1 MMKKECKTTGKK
13 KLDARNIVQYF
24 SVLAIIVLILVFWLI
39 DPGFLNTAN
48 LSSLLSDTAPL
59 MIMALGA
66 TFVLLLGSVDLSV
79 GAVCSVVNVMAVYF
93 MSEAFA
99 QSQNVLSSA
108 LLGYGIAFLFGGV
121 AGLLLG
127 LVHVYLKLPSFIAS
141 LGFMQIWQSVA
152 LLISNSPVSIPK
164 LLRPAVDWA
173 KISIGVVGLP
183 LILALVIV
191 AIFFILQS
199 KTNFGKALY
208 AIGGN
213 ERAARMA
220 GVKINQTKILA
231 FVLAGLCAALGS
243 IFLIAKLKSSA
254 PTVGNSF
261 TLLVIASVAL
271 GGTALTGGKG
281 SVLGTVLGV
290 FMVSIIKNGMIFA
303 GVDVF
308 WQDIVFGIVVIAAVA
323 LSVDR
328 TSRSTIV
335 K

>member
-1 MMKKECKTTGKK
+1 MNKKINTKNKTSQIMK
-13 KLDARNIVQYF
+13 YF
-24 SVLAIIVLILVFWLI
+24 SFSAIVILILVFWLI
-39 DPGFLNTAN
+39 EPGFLSSAN

-59 MIMALGA
+59 MIMACGA
-66 TFVLLLGSVDLSV
+66 TFILLLGSVDLSV
-79 GAVCSVVNVMAVYF
+79 GAVCSVVNVLVVHLMITF
-93 MSEAFA
+93 FA
-99 QSQNVLSSA
+99 ENESIFGSSA
-108 LLGYGIAFLFGGV
+108 MAFGISLAFGAL
-121 AGLLLG
+121 AGLMLG
-127 LVHVYLKLPSFIAS
+127 CFHVYLKLPSFIAS
-141 LGFMQIWQSVA
+141 LGFMSVWRSVA
-152 LLISNSPVSIPK
+152 LLISSAPVSIPK
-164 LLRPAVDWA
+164 LLRPAVDWS
-173 KISIGVVGLP
+173 KISFGVIGLP
-183 LILALVIV
+183 LILALVVV
-191 AIFFILQS
+191 AVFYVLQS

-220 GVKINQTKILA
+220 GIKINKTKITA

-243 IFLIAKLKSSA
+243 IFLVAKLISSA
-254 PTVGNSF
+254 PTVGNTF

-308 WQDIVFGIVVIAAVA
+308 WQDIVFGFVVIGAVS

-328 TSRSTIV
+328 TIRNRIV

>member
-1 MMKKECKTTGKK
+1 MSDKKINLAKNKK
-13 KLDARNIVQYF
+13 QSSEFIKYF
-24 SVLAIIVLILVFWLI
+24 SFSAIIILILVFWLI
-39 DPGFLNTAN
+39 EPGFLNKAN

-59 MIMALGA
+59 MIMACGA

-79 GAVCSVVNVMAVYF
+79 GAVCSVVNVLSVSLLTYF
-93 MSEAFA
+93 FL
-99 QSQNVLSSA
+99 QNESVLGSA
-108 LLGYGIAFLFGGV
+108 LLGYGAALLFGGL

-141 LGFMQIWQSVA
+141 LGFMSIWKSVA
-152 LLISNSPVSIPK
+152 LLINNAPVSVPK

-183 LILALVIV
+183 LIFALCVV
-191 AIFFILQS
+191 GIFFVLQT

-220 GVKINQTKILA
+220 GIHINRTKITA

-243 IFLIAKLKSSA
+243 IFLVAKLKSSA
-254 PTVGNSF
+254 PTVGDSF

-271 GGTALTGGKG
+271 GGTALSGGKG

-290 FMVSIIKNGMIFA
+290 FMVSIIRNGMIFA

-308 WQDIVFGIVVIAAVA
+308 WQDIVFGIVVIAAVSV
-323 LSVDR
+323 SVDR
-328 TSRSTIV
+328 TTRNLIV